1 MFQSQ
6 EQLNCILALIA
17 LSVFYAGYIY
27 MLGYQHL
34 KTKPFLKFIMP
45 CMVLVTLFPS
55 CAGLFIYLLC

>member
-17 LSVFYAGYIY
+17 LSVFYAGCIY

-45 CMVLVTLFPS
+45 CKV
-55 CAGLFIYLLC
+55 INIK